1 MLEILLFCLY
11 IETSAFFALS
21 ASVSGRRGPFG
32 CGRCCITSTIQKF
45 EWTGRRDGMHFG
57 PKCTFVK
64 SSHFR
69 HFFLMIEKLLD
80 ECCWNFVAN
89 HLKKLL
95 IFVKKHAEFPS
106 GNRLIQQFVEMENL
120 FI

>member
-1 MLEILLFCLY
+1 MVVGDVVLHRQFKNL
-11 IETSAFFALS
+11 
-21 ASVSGRRGPFG
+21 SGR
-32 CGRCCITSTIQKF
+32 TD
-45 EWTGRRDGMHFG
+45 DGMHFG

-95 IFVKKHAEFPS
+95 IFVKKHAEFPC
-106 GNRLIQQFVEMENL
+106 GNRIIQQFVEMEKL